1 MTSNSTRKLVIGL
14 HGVGSNGANLAPLGS
29 FLRQSSPDMDFESP
43 DAPFS
48 FGNGAGRQWFSIE
61 GVTEANRPQRVVE
74 ARAAFD
80 EVLGDIIARH
90 ALTNNLDRV
99 ALVGFSQGSIMALD
113 AVASGRWPV
122 AAVVAFS
129 GRLASPEPYAPSET
143 TRLSLIHGTADH
155 IMPFAESEKAKAALT
170 KAGVSAELH
179 TLPGV
184 GHTISQDGAAIAAN
198 FLLTAFGGKG

>member
-1 MTSNSTRKLVIGL
+1 MTINSTRKLVIGL

-29 FLRQSSPDMDFESP
+29 FLRQSASDIDFESP
-43 DAPFS
+43 DAPFG
-48 FGNGAGRQWFSIE
+48 FGHGPGRQWFSID

-80 EVLGDIIARH
+80 AVISDIIARH
-90 ALTNNLDRV
+90 ALGSNLDRV

-129 GRLASPEPYAPSET
+129 GRLASPEPLAPST
-143 TRLSLIHGTADH
+143 NTQLSLIHGTADH
-155 IMPFAESEKAKAALT
+155 IMPFSESEKAKAALD
-170 KAGVSAELH
+170 KAGLTTELH

-184 GHTISQDGAAIAAN
+184 GHTISQDGAAIAAR
-198 FLLTAFGGKG
+198 FLLTAFGTRA

>member
-1 MTSNSTRKLVIGL
+1 MTSNSLQKLVIGL
-14 HGVGSNGANLAPLGS
+14 HGVGSNGANLAPLGQ
-29 FLRQSSPDMDFESP
+29 FLRQSDSGIDFESP
-43 DAPFS
+43 DAPYS
-48 FGNGAGRQWFSIE
+48 FGHGPGKQWFSIE
-61 GVTEANRPQRVVE
+61 GVTETNRPQRVVE

-80 EVLGDIIARH
+80 EVISSIIARH
-90 ALTNNLDRV
+90 ELTNNLERV

-129 GRLASPEPYAPSET
+129 GRLASPEPLSPSAT
-143 TRLSLIHGTADH
+143 TQLSLIHGTADH
-155 IMPFAESEKAKAALT
+155 VMPFSESEKAKAALS

-184 GHTISQDGAAIAAN
+184 GHTISQDGAAIAAR
-198 FLLTAFGGKG
+198 FLLTAFGG